1 MRCEMRLQGRK
12 IGWIANWIE
21 EDIKESW
28 QMSMGTQEI
37 LATQVEAAAKVAGL
51 VIASS
56 EAGQDFSG
64 NPTTRFT
71 LTLAGDPT
79 KKQILELSDAFDP
92 TRTDLQAEVG
102 IWLAETAKRLKNP
115 RPDCYLTLHGL
126 PLSFDK
132 FTWPFHGS
140 TSGADTFLVHG
151 EVRLEDGEASV
162 LHAKIAASMTV
173 TFAEIVKAPEQPFAE
188 TFIYNAVRKTM
199 DQGQLELVK
208 SGNRQPVPVTTR
220 YYSLW
225 NKKFNFNDTNE
236 VKRQEYLAARVF
248 WLSGVL
254 GGGQPVWMLDP
265 RDAQYLNTTVDELK
279 KTMAVLAGEGL
290 IRLAADTEYATP
302 TEALMGHRA
311 QYTAELAAALAF
323 IKPSFNEDM
332 RGGHTNM

>member
-1 MRCEMRLQGRK
+1 
-12 IGWIANWIE
+12 
-21 EDIKESW
+21 
-28 QMSMGTQEI
+28 MSMGTQAI
-37 LATQVEAAAKVAGL
+37 LATQIEAAAKVAGL
-51 VIASS
+51 VITSS

-71 LTLAGDPT
+71 LAPAGDST
-79 KKQILELSDAFDP
+79 KKQVLELSDAFDS
-92 TRTDLQAEVG
+92 TRADLQAEVG

-151 EVRLEDGEASV
+151 EVRLEDGEPSV
-162 LHAKIAASMTV
+162 LHAKVAASMTV

-220 YYSLW
+220 YYSPW
-225 NKKFNFNDTNE
+225 KKRFSFNDTTE
-236 VKRQEYLAARVF
+236 AQRQEFLAAKAF

-254 GGGQPVWMLDP
+254 GGGQPVWLLDP
-265 RDAQYLNTTVDELK
+265 RDAQYLNTTVEELK
-279 KTMAVLAGEGL
+279 KSAVALAREGVL
-290 IRLAADTEYATP
+290 LLAADTEFATP

-311 QYTAELAAALAF
+311 QYKAELDHALAF
-323 IKPSFNEDM
+323 IKPTFNEDM

>member
-1 MRCEMRLQGRK
+1 
-12 IGWIANWIE
+12 
-21 EDIKESW
+21 
-28 QMSMGTQEI
+28 MSMGAQEV
-37 LATQVEAAAKVAGL
+37 LAAQVESAANAAGL
-51 VIASS
+51 QVASS
-56 EAGQDFSG
+56 EVGQDFSG
-64 NPTTRFT
+64 NPTTRFR
-71 LTLAGDPT
+71 LALAANT
-79 KKQILELSDAFDP
+79 AKTQILELSGRFDFS
-92 TRTDLQAEVG
+92 RADMLAEVKVY
-102 IWLAETAKRLKNP
+102 LAETAKRLKSP

-151 EVRLEDGEASV
+151 EVKLEDGQQSL
-162 LHAKIAASMTV
+162 LHAKVAASMTV

-225 NKKFNFNDTNE
+225 NKKFNFNDTSE
-236 VKRQEYLAARVF
+236 AQRKAYLAAKVF

-254 GGGQPVWMLDP
+254 GGGEPVWMLDP
-265 RDAQYLNTTVDELK
+265 RDAQYLNTTVAELQK
-279 KTMAVLAGEGL
+279 SVEALAGEGL
-290 IRLAADTEYATP
+290 VRAADAEYSGP
-302 TEALMGHRA
+302 TAALMGRKTE
-311 QYTAELAAALAF
+311 YDAELAQALAF
-323 IKPSFNEDM
+323 IKPTFNEEM